1 MKTLTAEKVKKLPPG
16 TDVFLVRDA
25 TGQRGRLW
33 IVKSGKKKL
42 LKGVMAEH
50 EIKDRPGWH
59 YEVDAI
65 PDYGR
70 KGKVVAQ

>member
-16 TDVFLVRDA
+16 TDVYLVREA

-59 YEVDAI
+59 YEVDAV

-70 KGKVVAQ
+70 KKKGAAV